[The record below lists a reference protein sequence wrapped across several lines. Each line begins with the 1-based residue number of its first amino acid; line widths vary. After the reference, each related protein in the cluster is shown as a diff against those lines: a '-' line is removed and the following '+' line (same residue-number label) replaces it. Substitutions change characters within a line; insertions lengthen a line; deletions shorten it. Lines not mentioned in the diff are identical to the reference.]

1 MKIRTAT
8 MADLENITQVEAAC
22 FPEAE
27 AADKEAF
34 EKRLKAFPKHF
45 WLLED
50 EGKLVGFINGMTTDK
65 TWLSDDMYEDA
76 QLHDEK
82 GKWQMVFGLDV
93 IPEYRCRGCAAML
106 MEHLIKEAKKQGRSG
121 IVLTCKDRL
130 IPYYEK
136 FGFINEGISASVHG
150 GTAWNDMRL
159 TF

>member
-1 MKIRTAT
+1 

-27 AADKEAF
+27 AADKAAF
-34 EKRLKAFPKHF
+34 EKRLKAFPEHF

-50 EGKLVGFINGMTTDK
+50 EGELVGFINGMTTDK

-76 QLHDEK
+76 QMHDEK